1 MMNDTALAAL
11 LIFLVFVVIPLPSWI
26 AKFRKH
32 PNFSEIA
39 VLNVLLL
46 WTGIGWMALLIW
58 AASGRE
64 LKWLERFRAK
74 RNSSR

>member
-1 MMNDTALAAL
+1 MTNDTALAAL

-46 WTGIGWMALLIW
+46 WP
-58 AASGRE
+58 ASGG
-64 LKWLERFRAK
+64 WPC
-74 RNSSR
+74 